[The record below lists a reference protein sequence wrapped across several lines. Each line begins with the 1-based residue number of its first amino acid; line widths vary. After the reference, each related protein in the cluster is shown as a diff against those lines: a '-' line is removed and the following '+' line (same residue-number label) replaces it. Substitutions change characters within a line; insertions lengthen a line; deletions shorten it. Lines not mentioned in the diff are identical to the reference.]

1 VSGPDSP
8 VVAPVVAPVG
18 PPVLADDRWRKLDSA
33 LWLAPVVAYFVFPD
47 HLVLGSQVVITALF
61 ALSLDL
67 ILGYAGIVSLGH
79 AAFFG
84 LGAYTAGLLAIHGWG
99 EPLTG
104 LVCAA
109 AVAAVAGYATSF
121 LVIRGRDLAQLM
133 ITLGVGQL
141 VLEAANKASWLTGG
155 VDGLPDVP
163 MWRVA
168 GLFRFDLEGKTAYW
182 YTLAIAFVG
191 FVVAK
196 RIVHSP
202 FGLSLRAI
210 REGAPRM
217 PAIGAPV
224 GRRRVAVFTIAA
236 ALAGIAGGLLAQTTQ
251 FVGLDVL
258 GFQRSAAVLIMLALG
273 GTGRLYGAFLG
284 AGLFML
290 MQDYLARQDPAYW
303 ELWIG
308 LLLVVVVLF
317 ARGGVLGG
325 IDAVRD
331 RLTRRRPP

>member
-1 VSGPDSP
+1 M
-8 VVAPVVAPVG
+8 
-18 PPVLADDRWRKLDSA
+18 LDSA
-33 LWLAPVVAYFVFPD
+33 LWLAPVAAYFVFTE
-47 HLVLGSQVVITALF
+47 HLVLGSQVIITALF

-84 LGAYTAGLLAIHGWG
+84 LGAYTAGLLAVHGWG
-99 EPLTG
+99 EPLSG

-109 AVAAVAGYATSF
+109 AVAALAGYATSF

-141 VLEAANKASWLTGG
+141 VLEAANKAAWLTGG
-155 VDGLPDVP
+155 IDGLSDVP

-168 GLFRFDLEGKTAYW
+168 GMFRFDLAGRTAYW
-182 YTLAIAFVG
+182 YSLVVAFLG

-196 RIVHSP
+196 RIVSSP

-224 GRRRVAVFTIAA
+224 GRRRVAVFTISA
-236 ALAGIAGGLLAQTTQ
+236 ALAGIAGALLAQTTQ

-258 GFQRSAAVLIMLALG
+258 DFQRSASVLIMLALG

-290 MQDYLARQDPAYW
+290 MQDYLARQNPVYW
-303 ELWIG
+303 EFWIG

-325 IDAVRD
+325 IDVVRD
-331 RLTRRRPP
+331 RLIRRGRPR